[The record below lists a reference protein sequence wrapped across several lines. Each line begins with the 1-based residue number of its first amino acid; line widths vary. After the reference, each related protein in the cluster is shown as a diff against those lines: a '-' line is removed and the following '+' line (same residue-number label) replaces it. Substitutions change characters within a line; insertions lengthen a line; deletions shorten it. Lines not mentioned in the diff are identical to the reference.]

1 MSILILSILKV
12 SEKGNRLYCMNYLGN
27 TDILKGF
34 LWTFVIVCLNY
45 SNDLGISFTKSV
57 HGRKCW
63 AWWGQGLFNLISDD
77 TEVFFWVTHK
87 SSELARKIWVA
98 TPKSPR
104 PTQEHWVLKSHW
116 IVNLLT
122 SWCGG
127 NSSIGSSHG
136 HS

>member
-104 PTQEHWVLKSHW
+104 P
-116 IVNLLT
+116 
-122 SWCGG
+122 
-127 NSSIGSSHG
+127 SIYIPSSHLG
-136 HS
+136 GGRSFCQNIAFDDNFLGGLDT